1 MRATRSEA
9 GIVWA
14 ATASGEM
21 CATALD
27 AEHSAL
33 FARLAIDNCVRWPM
47 LETRKP
53 KHSVS
58 LSKSDRC
65 QVAAAQSHGL
75 AVGEAEEDGSL
86 RPERSAMG

>member
-1 MRATRSEA
+1 
-9 GIVWA
+9 
-14 ATASGEM
+14 
-21 CATALD
+21 
-27 AEHSAL
+27 
-33 FARLAIDNCVRWPM
+33 M

-75 AVGEAEEDGSL
+75 AVREAEDDGSL
-86 RPERSAMG
+86 RPERSAIG